1 MKQIL
6 VILAAVIGIV
16 SASTTVAST
25 ASGNAVISSAIIVGK
40 SSCAK
45 LVNTT
50 QPFILVLRS
59 GDELLESVTQ
69 CAKDAKLASAAIN
82 GLGQLHNPSLAY
94 FSKNPKDKPVLT
106 TFSGYY
112 ELASLNGD
120 ITNNNNKYYTHAH
133 VVLADEKFHG
143 IAGHLNS
150 AIVGLT
156 VEIAI
161 IPLQFPVQRAVD
173 AKTGF
178 GLIVQ

>member
-1 MKQIL
+1 MKKNFIIL
-6 VILAAVIGIV
+6 TLSLFVFYLIGM
-16 SASTTVAST
+16 
-25 ASGNAVISSAIIVGK
+25 
-40 SSCAK
+40 
-45 LVNTT
+45 
-50 QPFILVLRS
+50 
-59 GDELLESVTQ
+59 EESDNV
-69 CAKDAKLASAAIN
+69 
-82 GLGQLHNPSLAY
+82 
-94 FSKNPKDKPVLT
+94 
-106 TFSGYY
+106 
-112 ELASLNGD
+112 
-120 ITNNNNKYYTHAH
+120 NNNNKYYTHAH